1 MKLKVCRGPRLKMW
15 HLMNKGTDQIAPS
28 AEFLCPVVGVLEGDV
43 ESTYSLVRYDGIRY
57 AVISGAVIKPV
68 ERCEAERVYQETLK
82 NEELKNAY

>member
-15 HLMNKGTDQIAPS
+15 HLMNKGTDRIAPN
-28 AEFLCPVVGVLEGDV
+28 AEFLCPVVGEIENNV

-68 ERCEAERVYQETLK
+68 ERHEAKRVYQKTLNDK
-82 NEELKNAY
+82 ELKNAY

>member
-1 MKLKVCRGPRLKMW
+1 MELKVCKGSRLKMW

-28 AEFLCPVVGVLEGDV
+28 AEFLCPVVGVIQNSV

-68 ERCEAERVYQETLK
+68 EQHEAERVYQETLNDK
-82 NEELKNAY
+82 DLENAY

>member
-1 MKLKVCRGPRLKMW
+1 MELKVCKGSRLKMW

-28 AEFLCPVVGVLEGDV
+28 AEFLCPVVGVIQNSV

-68 ERCEAERVYQETLK
+68 ERCEAERVYQETLNDK
-82 NEELKNAY
+82 ELKNAC